1 LVSSSV
7 SRSRS
12 SWTVWISHTLSPLMM
27 LWSLV

>member
-12 SWTVWISHTLSPLMM
+12 SWRVWISRALSPLMM

>member
-7 SRSRS
+7 SRLRS
-12 SWTVWISHTLSPLMM
+12 SWTVWISHALSPLMM